1 MVNEELKGKVAIVT
15 GASRGIGRSI
25 AFAFANSGAKLVL
38 ASRNKYGDL
47 DEVGNEIR
55 KIGTPVLV
63 VPTHLGKS
71 EDLDNL
77 VVEIQHEFGRIDIL
91 VNNAATNPVIAPLI
105 EIEERTWNQIMNVN
119 LKGSFLLSQKVAKV
133 MVEQRKGCII
143 NIASVD
149 GIRLEPGFGPYSISK
164 AGLIML
170 SHGLARELG
179 KYGIRVIA
187 VAPGLIRTRSSEAI
201 WGNEEIRA
209 ERLKRT
215 CLGRLG
221 SPEEVANV
229 VLFLASEKA
238 SYITG
243 TTIVVDG
250 GKLAS

>member
-1 MVNEELKGKVAIVT
+1 MNEELKGKVAIIT

-25 AFAFANSGAKLVL
+25 ALAFANNGAKLVL

-47 DEVGNEIR
+47 DAVRNEIR
-55 KIGTPVLV
+55 GIGTSVLV

-71 EDLDNL
+71 ADLDNL
-77 VVEIQHEFGRIDIL
+77 VAETQREFGRIDIL

-105 EIEERTWNQIMNVN
+105 EIEERTWEHILNVN
-119 LKGSFLLSQKVAKV
+119 LKGSFLLSQKAAKV
-133 MVEQRKGCII
+133 MVEQREGCII

-149 GIRLEPGFGPYSISK
+149 GIRLEPGFVPYSISK

-170 SHGLARELG
+170 SQGLARELG
-179 KYGIRVIA
+179 EYGIRVIA

-201 WGNEEIRA
+201 WVDEQVRA
-209 ERLKRT
+209 ERIKRT
-215 CLGRLG
+215 CVGHLG

-229 VLFLASEKA
+229 VLFLASDKA

>member
-1 MVNEELKGKVAIVT
+1 MNEELKGKVAIIT

-25 AFAFANSGAKLVL
+25 ALAFANSGAKLVL

-77 VVEIQHEFGRIDIL
+77 VAQTQREFGRIDIL
-91 VNNAATNPVIAPLI
+91 VNNAATNPVIASLI
-105 EIEERTWNQIMNVN
+105 EIEERTWDHIMNVN

-133 MVEQRKGCII
+133 MIEQREGCII

-149 GIRLEPGFGPYSISK
+149 GIRPESGFVPYSISK

-179 KYGIRVIA
+179 QYGIRVIA
-187 VAPGLIRTRSSEAI
+187 VAPGLIQTRTSQAI
-201 WGNEEIRA
+201 WVDDEVRA
-209 ERLKRT
+209 ERIRRT

-221 SPEEVANV
+221 SPEEIANV
-229 VLFLASEKA
+229 VLFLASDKA

-250 GKLAS
+250 GKLIS

>member
-1 MVNEELKGKVAIVT
+1 MASSHPTRVAGLTLILWAASSMVSPAV
-15 GASRGIGRSI
+15 S
-25 AFAFANSGAKLVL
+25 L
-38 ASRNKYGDL
+38 A
-47 DEVGNEIR
+47 
-55 KIGTPVLV
+55 
-63 VPTHLGKS
+63 
-71 EDLDNL
+71 
-77 VVEIQHEFGRIDIL
+77 Q
-91 VNNAATNPVIAPLI
+91 
-105 EIEERTWNQIMNVN
+105 
-119 LKGSFLLSQKVAKV
+119 
-133 MVEQRKGCII
+133 
-143 NIASVD
+143 
-149 GIRLEPGFGPYSISK
+149 ISK
-164 AGLIML
+164 AGLIIL

-229 VLFLASEKA
+229 VVFLASERA

>member
-1 MVNEELKGKVAIVT
+1 MNEELKGKVAIVT

-25 AFAFANSGAKLVL
+25 ALAFANSGAKLVL

-47 DEVGNEIR
+47 DRVANEIR
-55 KIGTPVLV
+55 EIGTSVLS
-63 VPTHLGKS
+63 VPTHLGKN

-77 VVEIQHEFGRIDIL
+77 VAETQREFGRIDIL

-105 EIEERTWNQIMNVN
+105 EIEERTWDHIINVN

-133 MVEQRKGCII
+133 MIEQREGCII

-149 GIRLEPGFGPYSISK
+149 GIRPEQGFLPYSISK
-164 AGLIML
+164 AGLIIL
-170 SHGLARELG
+170 SQGLARELG
-179 KYGIRVIA
+179 EHGIRVIA
-187 VAPGLIRTRSSEAI
+187 VAPGLIRTKYSEAI

-209 ERLKRT
+209 ERIKRT
-215 CLGRLG
+215 CIGRLG
-221 SPEEVANV
+221 NPEEVANL
-229 VLFLASEKA
+229 VLFLASDKA

-243 TTIVVDG
+243 TTILVDG